1 MSNTEIKTENIRNIA
16 IIAHVDHGK
25 TTLVDKLLKQS
36 GIFRSNEATQERMM
50 DSMDQERERGIT
62 IRAKNTAVFYKDYKI
77 NIVDTPGHADFG
89 GEVERVLQ
97 MVDGVMLLVDAVEGP
112 MPQTKFVLRKA
123 LSLGLK
129 ALVCINKID
138 RPHADPDGVLNKV
151 FDLFVSLNASDEQLD
166 FPVIYASAREGFCKN
181 EITDENGPM
190 EIMFDFIVKHIPAP
204 RVNINAPFQFLAI
217 TLDYDEY
224 VGRLVI
230 GRIFNGKVS
239 LNDQVLLL
247 KKEGPI
253 KARITKLYS
262 FLGLKRVE
270 VPYAIAGDIMAL
282 AGLEEVEI
290 GNTISAMIDN
300 PESIKTVPIDE
311 PTVAMNFY
319 VNDSPFAGQEGT
331 FVTSRNLRDRLLK
344 EAHTNIALRISET
357 DTTDCFKV
365 SARGEL
371 SLSVLIESMR
381 REGYELAVSKPEV
394 IYKTENGVKLEPMET
409 LIIDVDEQF
418 SGVVIEKLGKRKG
431 EMLHMES
438 NSSGVH
444 MEFKIPSRGIIG
456 YRSEFLT
463 DTKGTGV
470 YNTLFHGFEPYK
482 GAIPTRNTGVLVA
495 TEAGVTVAYALWYT
509 QDRGPLIV
517 GVGVKCYQGMVVG
530 KNSRADDMEVNVC
543 REKKLTNVRTK
554 QADEAVVLIP
564 HIKLSL
570 EQSLSFISDDEL
582 VEITPENI
590 RIRKFYLDPN
600 ERKRHSRAKAD

>member
-138 RPHADPDGVLNKV
+138 RPHADADGVLNKV

-166 FPVIYASAREGFCKN
+166 FPVIYASAREGFCKK

-190 EIMFDFIVKHIPAP
+190 EIMFEFIVKHIPAP

-394 IYKTENGVKLEPMET
+394 IYKVENGVKLEPMET